1 MAVRFP
7 PTESFIRRKPKVWDA
22 RRVSSN
28 APFTD
33 PRPMSFRTDDG
44 ITLAG
49 ESWGPAD
56 GPLAVF
62 LHGGGQTRHSWKE
75 SGAALAKVGM
85 RAVLL
90 DARGHGESEWA
101 PGGNYSRAAMTGD
114 LLGVLAELGQPAIVI
129 GASMGGLTALHAT
142 ARPGSELIAGLVLV
156 DVVPRPEHKGVERV
170 LNFLGG
176 HPEGFASLDEA
187 ADAVAEYLPHR
198 PRPRNPGGLRRNLRL
213 REDGRWY
220 WHWDPA
226 MMGDQQPEDIE
237 QQTEELEDA
246 ARALRIPVLLV
257 RGRLSDVVSEQG
269 VEDLRALVPHMEYV
283 QINGAAHTAA
293 SDVNDAFSDAVVDFA
308 RNHLPHHEARAT
320 GAGGRGEA

>member
-1 MAVRFP
+1 M
-7 PTESFIRRKPKVWDA
+7 WDA
-22 RRVSSN
+22 RRVSN
-28 APFTD
+28 EADFTE
-33 PRPMSFRTDDG
+33 PRRITFRGHGG
-44 ITLAG
+44 IALAG

-85 RAVLL
+85 HAILL
-90 DARGHGESEWA
+90 DARGHGESDWA
-101 PGGNYSRAAMTGD
+101 PDGDYSRTAMTAD
-114 LLGVLAELGQPAIVI
+114 LLDILAELDRPAIVV
-129 GASMGGLTALHAT
+129 GASMGGLTALLAT
-142 ARPGSELIAGLVLV
+142 ARPGRERIAGLVLV

-170 LNFLGG
+170 MNFLGG

-198 PRPRNPGGLRRNLRL
+198 RRPRNPEGLRRNLRL

-226 MMGDQQPEDIE
+226 MMSSRPEDIE
-237 QQTEELEDA
+237 LQTSDLEDA
-246 ARALRIPVLLV
+246 ARALEIPVLLV

-269 VEDLRALVPHMEYV
+269 VADFRALVPQMEYV
-283 QINGAAHTAA
+283 EISGAAHTAA
-293 SDVNDAFSDAVVDFA
+293 SDVNDEFSDAVVDFVRA
-308 RNHLPHHEARAT
+308 HLS
-320 GAGGRGEA
+320 